1 MRFGMID
8 VDGVRTRYL
17 HAGEGYPLILIHGV
31 GVAGD
36 TFIRNVEVLSEK
48 FSVYAPDILGH
59 GFTDSVDYQGVAP
72 QTCAARHLLRFAE
85 LLGLE
90 RYSIGGS
97 SFGGLICCMMWF
109 AHPERIDTV
118 TIIGAGSVYHKPEE
132 IGEILKQVFA
142 NASKALGNPTLET
155 CRARL
160 ANIMHPSVAV
170 PDDIL
175 LTQLTSYALP
185 DRFDAYKATIGGM
198 RGALRS
204 PEDQA
209 YHRLEEL
216 TVPCLVITGRDD
228 IRVSLEAT
236 QLGVER
242 MPDAEL
248 HVFDQCGHLPYLEH
262 PERFNDIMQAF
273 LDKHAE
279 RLGR

>member
-17 HAGEGYPLILIHGV
+17 HAGQGYPLILIHGV

-48 FSVYAPDILGH
+48 FSVYAPDIVGH
-59 GFTDSVDYQGVAP
+59 GFTDSIDYGGVAP
-72 QTCAARHLLRFAE
+72 QTCAARHMLRFAE
-85 LLGLE
+85 RLGLE

-97 SFGGLICCMMWF
+97 SFGGLICSLMWF
-109 AHPERIDTV
+109 ARPERIDTV
-118 TIIGAGSVYHKPEE
+118 TIIGAGSVFHDPQELR
-132 IGEILKQVFA
+132 EILKQVFA

-160 ANIMHPSVAV
+160 AHIMHPSVEV
-170 PDDIL
+170 PADIL

-198 RGALRS
+198 RDALGS
-204 PEDQA
+204 PEHQA
-209 YHRLEEL
+209 YHRLEEMK
-216 TVPCLVITGRDD
+216 VPCLVITGRDD

-236 QLGVER
+236 ELGMTR
-242 MPDAEL
+242 LPDAEL
-248 HVFDQCGHLPYLEH
+248 HVFDRCGHLPYMEH
-262 PERFNDIMQAF
+262 PERFNEIMLAF
-273 LDKHAE
+273 LDKHRE